1 MTPLD
6 LTRLPLV
13 KPLLRS
19 RWPQFLITAIALGGF
34 VFAILAGFAG
44 TPVGSRNFGI
54 LFVWIAWW
62 ALLMLIAVPFFGR
75 GWCSICPIPVP
86 GEWLQRGAMLKPV
99 GKGLGLQKRWPKA
112 LRNIWLQ
119 NGTFALVALFST
131 VVLTQPRATAVVLA
145 AFLFIAVAAS
155 LVFEGRAFWG
165 YMCPVGSFIGPVYP
179 AAPR

>member
-1 MTPLD
+1 MTLLE

-44 TPVGSRNFGI
+44 TPVGSRNFSI
-54 LFVWIAWW
+54 LFVWMARW

-75 GWCSICPIPVP
+75 GWCSICPIPAP

-99 GKGLGLQKRWPKA
+99 GKGFGLQKRWPQA
-112 LRNIWLQ
+112 LRNIWQQ
-119 NGTFALVALFST
+119 NGTFAMVALFST
-131 VVLTQPRATAVVLA
+131 VVLTQPRATAIVLA
-145 AFLFIAVAAS
+145 AFLFVAGAAS
-155 LVFEGRAFWG
+155 LAFARRAFCR
-165 YMCPVGSFIGPVYP
+165 YPCPVGGSLGPSS
-179 AAPR
+179 